1 MHAPASSVLQLEPA
15 QTPLA
20 QSAAAAAQ
28 PCLRHCPYFLPSV
41 GLLELQQR
49 CLRQCVHHEP
59 AYAAAPLEARA
70 GHWERAPPLAGHPLQ
85 LLALLPAMAT
95 LLQLLS
101 REFLRR
107 LLTRL
112 TQPRLRQVVQGAR
125 GWLRWLAGR
134 CGWRRSGPGQRLRS
148 CAWPAVQ
155 LQDHHGLQASL
166 LFYQAPPAACCC
178 CRRCCCRCCCYQNQ
192 EPSFLPLLQHSAP
205 HARPHALPSS
215 QQGTANTWAR

>member
-1 MHAPASSVLQLEPA
+1 M
-15 QTPLA
+15 LA
-20 QSAAAAAQ
+20 GPNQGRQ
-28 PCLRHCPYFLPSV
+28 PSNLAKDHT
-41 GLLELQQR
+41 
-49 CLRQCVHHEP
+49 P

-148 CAWPAVQ
+148 CAWPVQ
-155 LQDHHGLQASL
+155 SKQEH
-166 LFYQAPPAACCC
+166 
-178 CRRCCCRCCCYQNQ
+178 RVRCIEKR
-192 EPSFLPLLQHSAP
+192 S
-205 HARPHALPSS
+205 RPEVAIVCETCA
-215 QQGTANTWAR
+215 GWT